1 MLEDDIAV
9 IEEYDACA
17 YTWEPIAFIGASRA
31 GGEIKHDIGGK
42 LRIRYKEND
51 DNEKN
56 EIVHAQG
63 SFHTKAIGE
72 TPVYWKEIQESVG
85 NDYNLFGMNIAIT
98 SCRITLSPVENE
110 LNIDFVLTQKI
121 KNRET
126 IIQWGVELERFG
138 RVSIN
143 CKGNDNG

>member
-31 GGEIKHDIGGK
+31 GGEIEHSIGGK
-42 LRIRYKEND
+42 IRIRYLEKNS
-51 DNEKN
+51 EKN
-56 EIVHAQG
+56 EIVHARG

-72 TPVYWKEIQESVG
+72 IPVYWKEIQESVG

-98 SCRITLSPVENE
+98 SCRITLATPLAPVYENE

-138 RVSIN
+138 RVN
-143 CKGNDNG
+143 LY